1 MKPGLQSESPS
12 LQPTQPQ
19 QLVQHHLRDI
29 RYAMFAVQHVMQDNK
44 STEDSHMVCKRR
56 LWSAWSKIMQEGDQ
70 GSVRILAP
78 LGFNHV
84 QSWSQAGPP
93 GPFVPTWFTVCP
105 CGLISSSRCPWLCWW
120 WLGPSRLSALSSAA
134 AFFSCLLLLP
144 ACPLIT
150 SLLSWDQHAHTQ
162 KQTHTHTCR
171 YPLYLSKSYR
181 VSWVCL

>member
-1 MKPGLQSESPS
+1 
-12 LQPTQPQ
+12 
-19 QLVQHHLRDI
+19 
-29 RYAMFAVQHVMQDNK
+29 MFAVQHVMQDNK
-44 STEDSHMVCKRR
+44 PINRR
-56 LWSAWSKIMQEGDQ
+56 ISYGLQEVVVITLVKDHAGDQ
-70 GSVRILAP
+70 GSVRIFAP
-78 LGFNHV
+78 PGFNHV
-84 QSWSQAGPP
+84 SWSQAGPP

-162 KQTHTHTCR
+162 IQTHTHTCR